1 MNNLDINNTNINN
14 TNINNETK
22 CSICVY
28 SSLIFVTNVFSA
40 LYYNHYLYS
49 FLFLCLTMTSIIHH
63 TYNTFY
69 TGIIDKIPVY
79 AVILYG
85 GFVFYNKYIK
95 ELITDSDLTTDSL
108 INIKAA
114 LIVSTFLSVV
124 FLYTYGYL
132 TDNYSF
138 HSSHSVSQM
147 YHSLLHIISSIGH
160 HFIISL

>member
-1 MNNLDINNTNINN
+1 MNNTDINNTDINN
-14 TNINNETK
+14 PDINNETK

-40 LYYNHYLYS
+40 LYYSHYFYA
-49 FLFLCLTMTSIIHH
+49 FLFLCLTITSFVHH

-85 GFVFYNKYIK
+85 GFIFYNKYIK
-95 ELITDSDLTTDSL
+95 DLIIDSDLTTSSL

-124 FLYTYGYL
+124 FLYTYGHL

-138 HSSHSVSQM
+138 HPSHSVSQM

>member
-1 MNNLDINNTNINN
+1 MNNTDINKPD
-14 TNINNETK
+14 INNETT

-40 LYYNHYLYS
+40 LYYNHYFYA
-49 FLFLCLTMTSIIHH
+49 FLFLCLTITSIVHH

-85 GFVFYNKYIK
+85 GFIFYNKYIK
-95 ELITDSDLTTDSL
+95 DLIIDSDLTTSSL

-124 FLYTYGYL
+124 FLYTYGHL

-138 HSSHSVSQM
+138 HPSHSVSQM

>member
-1 MNNLDINNTNINN
+1 MI
-14 TNINNETK
+14 EE

-28 SSLIFVTNVFSA
+28 SSLIFLTNIFLA
-40 LYYNHYLYS
+40 LYYDHYFYA
-49 FLFLCLTMTSIIHH
+49 FLFLCLTITSLVHH

-79 AVILYG
+79 AVIFYG
-85 GFVFYNKYIK
+85 GYIFYSKYLKDI
-95 ELITDSDLTTDSL
+95 
-108 INIKAA
+108 INIKNIVKP
-114 LIVSTFLSVV
+114 LIIVSTFLSVV
-124 FLYTYGYL
+124 FLYGYGYL

-138 HSSHSVSQM
+138 HPSYSVSQM

>member
-1 MNNLDINNTNINN
+1 MNNTDINN
-14 TNINNETK
+14 EPK

-28 SSLIFVTNVFSA
+28 SSLIFVTNVFLA

-49 FLFLCLTMTSIIHH
+49 FLFLCLTITSIIHH
-63 TYNTFY
+63 TYNTVY

-79 AVILYG
+79 AIILYG
-85 GFVFYNKYIK
+85 GFIFYNKYIITS
-95 ELITDSDLTTDSL
+95 ITDLNLKKTDS
-108 INIKAA
+108 ITNIKAA
-114 LIVSTFLSVV
+114 LIVITFLSVV

-138 HSSHSVSQM
+138 HPSHSVSQM

>member
-1 MNNLDINNTNINN
+1 MNTPDNNN
-14 TNINNETK
+14 K

-28 SSLIFVTNVFSA
+28 SSLIFVTNVFLA

-49 FLFLCLTMTSIIHH
+49 FLFLCLTITSIIHH
-63 TYNTFY
+63 TYNTVY

-79 AVILYG
+79 AIILYG
-85 GFVFYNKYIK
+85 GFIFYNKYI
-95 ELITDSDLTTDSL
+95 ITNIKDNTNSSIT
-108 INIKAA
+108 NIKAA
-114 LIVSTFLSVV
+114 LIVSAFLSVV

-138 HSSHSVSQM
+138 HPSHSVSQM